1 MVMTN
6 ARSSPQF
13 RALSRRLWALSLG
26 VIGLSLTAFGLAVY
40 QVVAQKLSQKLNSDL
55 LTLANAAAHS
65 FPEPTAERFKPRRS
79 PQLQIP
85 RKRTFDNDGDL
96 DIPWQDLLESQQSL
110 EWFDAEGKLLTQA
123 GRKLTERPLVKQF
136 QAVDDHGLR
145 IITVPIGKLEK
156 ASIHPTSGHPL
167 KQVQGYIRVSESTQT
182 VNAELERLRWG
193 LTWGGSLAL
202 LLSGLGSWWLMR
214 QSLQPIEQSFR
225 QLQQFTADAS
235 HELRHPLTSIKASAE
250 VMLSHPERV
259 HPADL
264 QKLTAIAGAA
274 DEMASLVEDLLL
286 LARSED
292 KLATTRIAI
301 PLDELL
307 EDLVDCFQPQATAK
321 QLQLKHQLTPA
332 WINADSTQI
341 KRAFTNLLANA
352 LSYTA
357 SGSITLSSVLEDDWI
372 VVQIVD
378 TGIGIA
384 PDDLP
389 HIFDRFWRA
398 DQARS
403 RREGGTGLGLA
414 IAQTIVQS
422 HRGKIS
428 VQSQLGV
435 GSRFQVELPAL

>member
-1 MVMTN
+1 MFQTS
-6 ARSSPQF
+6 RY
-13 RALSRRLWALSLG
+13 RLLLSY
-26 VIGLSLTAFGLAVY
+26 LAVLTVILGLFTTAVRLTFTRSLD
-40 QVVAQKLSQKLNSDL
+40 QQLTTRLESLARASALNLGFKDEPVG
-55 LTLANAAAHS
+55 ANA
-65 FPEPTAERFKPRRS
+65 EDDELEVDAEEILVS
-79 PQLQIP
+79 SNQGIQ
-85 RKRTFDNDGDL
+85 
-96 DIPWQDLLESQQSL
+96 
-110 EWFDAEGKLLTQA
+110 WFDAEGHLLEEQGEFVLKLPFDPKQSVQSQTKPYPA
-123 GRKLTERPLVKQF
+123 KGFTIPVHDTEKGEFV
-136 QAVDDHGLR
+136 
-145 IITVPIGKLEK
+145 
-156 ASIHPTSGHPL
+156 
-167 KQVQGYIRVSESTQT
+167 GYTRVSESTQALNDT
-182 VNAELERLRWG
+182 LRSLDLG
-193 LTWGGSLAL
+193 LGGGVVMALAL
-202 LLSGLGSWWLMR
+202 SALGGIWLTR
-214 QSLQPIEQSFR
+214 QAMQPIEKSFR